1 MIKFILSFI
10 CGYILHMAVKP
21 KTDKMSGGWP
31 NLTEQTMGMIGVFP
45 FFWMWWKALRN
56 AKDLD
61 RLLAAFFLAAL
72 GFGLGDA
79 AGYFFEKPSK

>member
-31 NLTEQTMGMIGVFP
+31 NLTEQTMGMIGGIPVFLDVVESAAQRERP
-45 FFWMWWKALRN
+45 RPPAGRVLSGCAWVWPGGRCGIFFR
-56 AKDLD
+56 
-61 RLLAAFFLAAL
+61 
-72 GFGLGDA
+72 
-79 AGYFFEKPSK
+79 ETI